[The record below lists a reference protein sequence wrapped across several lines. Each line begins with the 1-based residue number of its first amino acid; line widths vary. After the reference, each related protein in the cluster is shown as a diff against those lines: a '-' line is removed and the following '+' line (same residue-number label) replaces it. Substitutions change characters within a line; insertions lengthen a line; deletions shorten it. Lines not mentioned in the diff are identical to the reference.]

1 MRAAEITSRPQ
12 QIGDFITECINQ
24 SNAPLWA
31 GLRAYRARKGGQNEK

>member
-12 QIGDFITECINQ
+12 QIGDIITECINQ

-31 GLRAYRARKGGQNEK
+31 GLRAYRTGKGGSHEK